1 MPTIRKRPLRAA
13 LTTGLLLSGALGTVT
28 GAVLFEAL
36 RPALE
41 AEPADGTPVRQAAL
55 RHAAPPGAAVTAA
68 ALQDVRADAP
78 VLELAVA
85 SPDEAGAVSA
95 ATPPALAVPDSVAPI
110 APGPTTLDGSVGT
123 PAADPAEAA
132 GGPDPDT
139 TRVVVRRGDTLLD
152 ILGRAGIGVA
162 EAHSALTS
170 LRALYDPR
178 TLRPG
183 QTIELGLDSGAESGD
198 VSLASLSLG
207 VDPANAIALTREDD
221 GSFKA
226 LPVERELGHRRALV
240 SGVIQSSLYESARR
254 AGMTPA
260 LIAELMKIFS
270 WDVDFQRDIRPG
282 DRLEAVLD
290 ESLDADGEAVGDGR
304 ILFASLTA
312 NGQSLR
318 AYRRD
323 RPDGSS
329 EYLDASGHPLRKWLL
344 RTPIDGARLSSPFG
358 MRRHPILGYS
368 RMHKGVDFAAPTGT
382 PIFAAGDGVVELIGI
397 KSGYGKYIRLRHN
410 RDYGTGYGHMSR
422 FARGLHQGS
431 RVQQGQV
438 IGYVGAT
445 GLATGP
451 HLHYEVLKDGDQ
463 INPMS
468 LKTMVADALTGS
480 ELLAFETERAAVDR
494 ERAALEQERRLAA
507 R

>member
-1 MPTIRKRPLRAA
+1 M
-13 LTTGLLLSGALGTVT
+13 
-28 GAVLFEAL
+28 
-36 RPALE
+36 
-41 AEPADGTPVRQAAL
+41 
-55 RHAAPPGAAVTAA
+55 
-68 ALQDVRADAP
+68 
-78 VLELAVA
+78 
-85 SPDEAGAVSA
+85 
-95 ATPPALAVPDSVAPI
+95 
-110 APGPTTLDGSVGT
+110 
-123 PAADPAEAA
+123 
-132 GGPDPDT
+132 
-139 TRVVVRRGDTLLD
+139 RRGDTLLD
-152 ILGRAGIGVA
+152 ILGQAGIGVA
-162 EAHSALTS
+162 EAHAALTS

-183 QTIELGLDSGAESGD
+183 QTIELGLDPGADPGD

-207 VDPANAIALTREDD
+207 VDPANVIALTRGDD

-226 LPVERELGHRRALV
+226 LPVERDLGHRRALV
-240 SGVIQSSLYESARR
+240 AGVIQSSLYESARR
-254 AGMTPA
+254 AGMPPA
-260 LIAELMKIFS
+260 TIAELIKIFS

-282 DRLEAVLD
+282 DRFEALLD
-290 ESLDADGEAVGDGR
+290 EQLNADDESVGEGR
-304 ILFASLTA
+304 VLFASLTVD
-312 NGQSLR
+312 GQSLR
-318 AYRRD
+318 AYRLD

-329 EYLDASGHPLRKWLL
+329 DYLDASGRPLRKWLL

-382 PIFAAGDGVVELIGI
+382 PIFAAGDGVVDFIGI

-410 RDYGTGYGHMSR
+410 RDYGTAYGHMSR
-422 FARGLHQGS
+422 FARDVRRGS
-431 RVQQGQV
+431 HVQQGQV

-468 LKTMVADALTGS
+468 LKTMVADALTGP
-480 ELLAFETERAAVDR
+480 ELLAFKTERVALDS
-494 ERAALEQERRLAA
+494 ERAALEQERRLAE